1 MENFQQVHL
10 KRAPLQMFP
19 KNIGAAHENLNIFY
33 KTFYAD
39 AQTFEWP
46 FRSFTLTKSCCS
58 KSISKSMARSLLRP
72 HTFLYKLNT
81 SGVKIRPVFKKLTID
96 CFYKAEN
103 VKS

>member
-1 MENFQQVHL
+1 
-10 KRAPLQMFP
+10 MFP

-72 HTFLYKLNT
+72 HTFLCKLNT